1 MACVAQTITIK
12 PGMDEFLC
20 VVIRNWLRT
29 GESISGQRQPVFAV
43 GIYDACSILLY
54 TLFISEYVYTR
65 NTTVGS
71 LHCFNCSHDSMM
83 SGADQSQ
90 GSNGSGGGGGGSGGG
105 DGRPPLFV
113 MQSMQSPSERYLSSE
128 SLENDR
134 NSTTSST
141 ESPNSGG
148 VIHRKVRPYCP

>member
-29 GESISGQRQPVFAV
+29 GESISGQRQPFFAV

-90 GSNGSGGGGGGSGGG
+90 GSNGSGGGGGSGGG